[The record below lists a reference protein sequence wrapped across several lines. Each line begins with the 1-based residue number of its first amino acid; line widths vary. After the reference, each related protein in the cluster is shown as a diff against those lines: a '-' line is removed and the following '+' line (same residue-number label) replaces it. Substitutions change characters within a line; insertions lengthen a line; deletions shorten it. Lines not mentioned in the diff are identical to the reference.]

1 MRNQSKKAAGSLVG
15 IGSGAIQLG
24 LWAYYARR
32 AGARVTL
39 AEVDASRVAAIRKT
53 GGFYKINI
61 ARFDR
66 IEPVRVGPVEIL
78 NPIVP
83 AERARLVAALRE
95 ATDVVTAVPSTRD
108 YAAITGLLTAGLGVG
123 KRPVAVYA
131 SENEIGAARKL
142 EHAVFPGGKP
152 RRIGFADTVIERM
165 GGPHTDPAL
174 VARLGLGTLTP
185 QMGLAL
191 LVEDF
196 DRIVV
201 ERVGIL
207 AAPGCRTIFGSFL
220 AVRDIRLYEELK
232 LYGHNA
238 VHFLLGCLARL
249 KGYALMSDFNGDSD
263 FGLIGVDALR
273 VETGGWF
280 RRQYR
285 RSGDAVTTDEGY
297 ERWVV
302 QLSRRI
308 VNPYL
313 HDAVERVIRD
323 PARKLAWDDR
333 IVGTMRRAL
342 HAGVAPRR
350 YALGVAA
357 ALRIMH
363 PRAGTGAAL
372 AALEKGWGVAGTC
385 RERRGVLR
393 AVGEACPLIRKWSPH
408 RAPALSAVPAVRK
421 YLQP

>member
-1 MRNQSKKAAGSLVG
+1 MGSPSSKSLVG

-39 AEVDASRVAAIRKT
+39 AEVDAARVAAIRKT
-53 GGFYKINI
+53 GGFYTVNI

-66 IEPVRVGPVEIL
+66 IEPVRVGPVGIL
-78 NPIVP
+78 NPLVP

-108 YAAITGLLTAGLGVG
+108 YAKISPLLTEGLTDRT
-123 KRPVAVYA
+123 RPVAVYA

-142 EHAVFPGGKP
+142 ERAVFPGKIP
-152 RRIGFADTVIERM
+152 RAVGFADTVIERM
-165 GGPHTDPAL
+165 GGPHADPAL
-174 VARLGLGTLTP
+174 LARLGLETLTP
-185 QMGLAL
+185 GMKLAL

-201 ERVGIL
+201 ERKGIPT
-207 AAPGCRTIFGSFL
+207 AAGYSTIFGSFL
-220 AVRDIRLYEELK
+220 AVNDIRLYEELK

-238 VHFLLGCLARL
+238 VHFMLGCLARL
-249 KGYALMSDFNGDSD
+249 KGYDLMSDYNGDSD
-263 FGLIGVDALR
+263 YGALGVDALR

-280 RRQYR
+280 RKQYR
-285 RSGDAVTTDEGY
+285 RSGDAVATDDGY

-333 IVGTMRRAL
+333 IVGTMRRACG
-342 HAGVAPRR
+342 AGVRPRR

-357 ALRIMH
+357 ALRILH
-363 PRAGTGAAL
+363 PRASRGQAL
-372 AALEKGWGVAGTC
+372 AALEALWGAAAPA
-385 RERRGVLR
+385 RDRRAVLTETGRAFDVLR
-393 AVGEACPLIRKWSPH
+393 AWSPR
-408 RAPALSAVPAVRK
+408 RAPALGRVPAVRA
-421 YLQP
+421 YLEG